1 MTENAHDKSDVG
13 SLGEEAA
20 KLFAAAAAW
29 AREHAGDA
37 TGPAAAAGSG
47 AGARL
52 GEWLSADHIATGAP
66 ECTWCPLCQAIGLLR
81 TTSPEVKE
89 HLSSLV
95 VVARQLLDSLAEA
108 AQEAEQS
115 TPDVEHIDLSEDDSW
130 G

>member
-1 MTENAHDKSDVG
+1 MTDNPHDKGDVG

-37 TGPAAAAGSG
+37 TGPAATAGPG

-66 ECTWCPLCQAIGLLR
+66 ECKWCPLCQAISMLR
-81 TTSPEVKE
+81 TTNPEVKE
-89 HLSSLV
+89 HLASLIAV
-95 VVARQLLDSLAEA
+95 GRQLLDSLAEA
-108 AQEAEQS
+108 AQETKQPPS
-115 TPDVEHIDLSEDDSW
+115 DVEHIDLSEDDSW
-130 G
+130 D